1 MRGIAGFVWFDVG
14 KTHGAADRCHR
25 CSTTTSRLCYS
36 QGLLAGCSEGPA
48 APSSEDSPAV
58 PEVSVAELQPA
69 PLAVIRELPRRNEKV
84 RDRS

>member
-1 MRGIAGFVWFDVG
+1 MTARFVLQDSVLALLF
-14 KTHGAADRCHR
+14 A
-25 CSTTTSRLCYS
+25 
-36 QGLLAGCSEGPA
+36 GLLAACSEGPA

>member
-1 MRGIAGFVWFDVG
+1 MFCAPQQRYGFAIRRACSP
-14 KTHGAADRCHR
+14 AA
-25 CSTTTSRLCYS
+25 
-36 QGLLAGCSEGPA
+36 AKGPA